1 MRLLSRKFFGVTLL
15 LAIVAGY
22 SSGLGPPPALAQP
35 EAVSKSEVEALK
47 GDLAKIKTELEAV
60 RQELKAIRQFL
71 QQRRGQPS
79 ERTPVVA
86 DVSIAGNPMLGKK
99 DAPVTLIE
107 FSDYQ
112 CPFCRRFF
120 QSTLPALKTEYI
132 KTGKVRYVFRDFPL
146 DQIHPYARKAA
157 EAAHCAGDQDKYWEM
172 HDLLFENQKA
182 LQVDNLKAYAGRL
195 GLDSSAF
202 DGCLE
207 KSKYAAKVQQ
217 DLKDGVTAGIR
228 GTPGFFI
235 GKTRSDDTI
244 QGTLISGALPPRVF
258 RQAIESLL
266 REE

>member
-1 MRLLSRKFFGVTLL
+1 MKSMRRTVCIMASLVLITTL
-15 LAIVAGY
+15 
-22 SSGLGPPPALAQP
+22 GLGCQSESGSETDIATL
-35 EAVSKSEVEALK
+35 KSDVERMR
-47 GDLAKIKTELEAV
+47 TELEDV
-60 RQELKAIRQFL
+60 KEELQRIRQFISRATR
-71 QQRRGQPS
+71 QPTQPQR
-79 ERTPVVA
+79 VVA
-86 DVSIAGNPMLGKK
+86 DVSIAGNPMMGKK

-112 CPFCRRFF
+112 CPFCKRFF
-120 QSTLPALKTEYI
+120 QSTLPTLKTQYI
-132 KTGKVRYVFRDFPL
+132 ETGKVRYVFRDFPL
-146 DQIHPYARKAA
+146 DRIHPQARKAA
-157 EAAHCAGDQDKYWEM
+157 EAARCAGDQDKYWEM
-172 HDLLFENQKA
+172 HDLLFQNQKA
-182 LQVDNLKAYAGRL
+182 LQVDKLKAYGRRL
-195 GLDSSAF
+195 GLDPSAF
-202 DGCLE
+202 AGCLE

>member
-1 MRLLSRKFFGVTLL
+1 MRLLSRKFFGVTLV

-22 SSGLGPPPALAQP
+22 SSGVKTPPALAQT
-35 EAVSKSEVEALK
+35 ETASKSEVEALK
-47 GDLAKIKTELEAV
+47 RDLENIKRELKAV
-60 RQELKAIRQFL
+60 REQLRAIRQFL

-120 QSTLPALKTEYI
+120 QTTLPTLKTEYI

-146 DQIHPYARKAA
+146 DQIHPHARKAA

-172 HDLLFENQKA
+172 HDLLFQNQKA
-182 LQVDNLKAYAGRL
+182 LQVDKLKAYGRRL
-195 GLDSSAF
+195 GLDPSAF
-202 DGCLE
+202 AGCLE